1 MKKSIKIVIMC
12 IGLFLL
18 GIGLG
23 MDLGNSEKES
33 SPYKISGMVLSL
45 IASLTLVKKIRRNEK

>member
-1 MKKSIKIVIMC
+1 MR

-45 IASLTLVKKIRRNEK
+45 IASLTLVKKISRNEK